1 MSRYTLGIDTSNYAT
16 SLAVFDTA
24 GEVVCAKKR
33 FLPVKEGQ
41 LGLRQ
46 SDALFHHTT
55 ALPEMLHE
63 LAQEC
68 DLTRIDA
75 VGVSQKPRPAE
86 GSYMPCFLAGE
97 SAAEAAAAFCNAPL
111 FKTSHQVGHILA
123 ALYSAG
129 KPELINEPF
138 IAFHVS
144 GGTTEAVLAT
154 PDDYEIIKAQIVS
167 ESTDLKAGQAIDRTG
182 VLLGLDFP
190 CGPALEKL
198 SNESNENFK
207 IKPTMLG
214 VNCSL
219 SGVENKVKNMIS
231 DNRPPCDVAKFALCS
246 VAEALSA
253 MAEAVI
259 EKYGDMP
266 IVFAGGVS
274 GNKMIADMLSDRYG
288 AFFAKPEFSSD
299 NAAGIAIYA
308 YLKSLIQ

>member
-1 MSRYTLGIDTSNYAT
+1 MFAGIDTSNYTT
-16 SLAVFDTA
+16 SVAVFD
-24 GEVVCAKKR
+24 GEHIIQNKK
-33 FLPVKEGQ
+33 LLTVKKGER
-41 LGLRQ
+41 GLRQ
-46 SDALFHHTT
+46 SDALFQHTVN
-55 ALPEMLHE
+55 LPVLISKLKSE
-63 LAQEC
+63 
-68 DLTRIDA
+68 IGDA
-75 VGVSQKPRPAE
+75 DIEAFGVSNRPRNID

-144 GGTTEAVLAT
+144 GGTTEAVLVT

-231 DNRPPCDVAKFALCS
+231 DNLPPCDVAKFALCS

-274 GNKMIADMLSDRYG
+274 GNKMIADMLSNRYG